1 MLYVTFTSFKTTIWY
16 FSWFDRFSNCWDNCF
31 RAGRKNRNA
40 VLSILYVFRVACSTL
55 IHSLSLST
63 SEEPRICTVSFQKWN
78 HRELTKVQPLQ
89 TRHLISM
96 WLWVLVLCWPWCW
109 LSMSSS
115 SSLWLWRRQWTL
127 PCAGKVYCTYLRTM
141 LSYLHMPHCITLTQL
156 KRYKIKP

>member
-1 MLYVTFTSFKTTIWY
+1 MLYVTFTSFKTSFLSFTIWY

-78 HRELTKVQPLQ
+78 HRELTKVHPLQ

-109 LSMSSS
+109 LSMLLSSS
-115 SSLWLWRRQWTL
+115 VCGYVSGHCHVLVKCIVLTYV
-127 PCAGKVYCTYLRTM
+127 PCCRTYV
-141 LSYLHMPHCITLTQL
+141 CLTA
-156 KRYKIKP
+156 